1 MEHRACERIA
11 SVTRKEMRQV
21 LFPQQES
28 LVQRGEMDSQV
39 RSFYDR
45 TLNSEQQQAV
55 QKILS
60 GSSRP
65 APYLVFGPPGTGKTV
80 TLVEAIKQVR
90 RFFWWFS
97 RYHFFFSQIN
107 VRCWWCK
114 ICASCHH
121 DSGSLQVCIS
131 VGERLTSW
139 WKHRIVESAVLI
151 AHSYWWLQ
159 RLLLAVGLF
168 SGAIRN
174 SYTTSVS
181 TNVWSKRY

>member
-1 MEHRACERIA
+1 
-11 SVTRKEMRQV
+11 MRQV

-28 LVQRGEMDSQV
+28 LVQRGEIDSQV

-90 RFFWWFS
+90 RFF
-97 RYHFFFSQIN
+97 
-107 VRCWWCK
+107 
-114 ICASCHH
+114 
-121 DSGSLQVCIS
+121 
-131 VGERLTSW
+131 
-139 WKHRIVESAVLI
+139 
-151 AHSYWWLQ
+151 
-159 RLLLAVGLF
+159 
-168 SGAIRN
+168 
-174 SYTTSVS
+174 
-181 TNVWSKRY
+181 